1 MKYFVS
7 TTKLKIKFSCKNSYS
22 KVTSKTTKKTIQ
34 IYNTKK
40 VTPKEKTLVTNY
52 VLKKHLMVSCTFP
65 SKIDKEK
72 IGNLNK
78 RKFSNKRKFYEQLT
92 TEIFDW

>member
-22 KVTSKTTKKTIQ
+22 KVTSKTTKKTYKYTIQ
-34 IYNTKK
+34 RRLPRRKK
-40 VTPKEKTLVTNY
+40 TVMTDY

>member
-1 MKYFVS
+1 M
-7 TTKLKIKFSCKNSYS
+7 TD
-22 KVTSKTTKKTIQ
+22 
-34 IYNTKK
+34 
-40 VTPKEKTLVTNY
+40 Y